1 MYLNLIKQIF
11 DSISVL
17 MTFVK
22 QFNSLTDILMEKLR
36 TKADGKTVVS
46 LLNEMN
52 RATLDAIASVNRET
66 IYRTRRYFIL
76 I

>member
-1 MYLNLIKQIF
+1 
-11 DSISVL
+11 

-66 IYRTRRYFIL
+66 IYIYI
-76 I
+76 